1 MKIKEIRA
9 MRGPNYWSVRYQ
21 QLILMVLDL
30 EELEERPSDQIPGFA
45 ERLEGLL
52 PSMYEHACSKGYPG
66 GFFER
71 VREGTWMG
79 HIIEHVALAIQ
90 TLAGMDCGFGRTRGT
105 GTEGVY
111 NVVFEYKVEEVGRY
125 AAQAAV
131 RIAQSLIDDRPYDL
145 EKDIQAMKGI
155 AGDHFPG
162 PSTNAILEEAR
173 SRGIPVLIVSSNG
186 LYQLGYGARQR
197 RIRASMADTTS
208 CIAVD
213 VAGDKDETKQ
223 LLQDAGIPVPKGTII
238 KSQVDLPKAIESI
251 GFPLVLK
258 PLDGHQGKGITV
270 GIRTQEEAVEALEVA
285 SAYSPEVIVE
295 QCIGGYDFRVLVVNY
310 KFVAATRRKAA
321 AVTGDG
327 QSTIRQLVD
336 RVNEDPAR
344 AEGHSGVLT
353 TIKIDSITEGILEHK
368 GFTLDSVLKEG
379 EVLYLKRTANLST
392 GGTATDVTDS
402 VHPDNIK
409 MSERIARIIGL
420 DICGI
425 DIATPGLDTPMRTN
439 GGAVLEVNAA
449 PGLRMHLAPSEGTPR
464 NVAAPIIDMLFP
476 EPEMARIPVVAITGT
491 NGKTTV
497 ARMIAYIAQQ
507 AGHRTGLTTTDGI
520 YLDGDLVEPGDNT
533 GPIST
538 QVILKEPDVQFA
550 VLECARGG
558 LLRSGLGF
566 DRCDVG
572 VVTNVAADHLG
583 LGGINDVE
591 QMAKV
596 KSVVPETVKPE
607 GYAVLNADDEL
618 VYAMHERVTSQIALF
633 SLDNQNPRILA
644 HCVSGGLAAVV
655 ENGVI
660 VIFEG
665 GNCFEVTPVEEVP
678 STFKGTA
685 PYMVANVLAA
695 ALASYAAGIDL
706 QDIRKGLFSFVPSA
720 RMTPGRMNL
729 FQLGNNRLLVDYAHN
744 PAALTALG
752 AYLQKLDRGPKIGI
766 VTGVGDRRDEDII
779 GIGTLAARFF
789 DEIIIRFD
797 KDLRGRKSDDILQLL
812 MQGIRKEGPDKP
824 VRVFPTE
831 EEALIMSLRNA
842 PAGSFIVD
850 CTEKVPE
857 TLEIVD
863 RLCREGAGSE
873 INMMDDTDRS
883 QAASSGSEITVQVG
897 KLGGKAG

>member
-30 EELEERPSDQIPGFA
+30 EDLEERPTDTIPGFA
-45 ERLEGLL
+45 ERIERDL
-52 PSMYEHACSKGYPG
+52 PSMHEHACSKGYPG

-79 HIIEHVALAIQ
+79 HVIEHIALAIQ
-90 TLAGMDCGFGRTRGT
+90 TLAGMDCGFGRTRGA
-105 GTEGVY
+105 GTPGVY
-111 NVVFEYKVEEVGRY
+111 NVVFEYKVEAAGRY
-125 AAQAAV
+125 AAEAAV
-131 RIAQSLIDDRPYDL
+131 RIAQAFIDGQPYDI
-145 EKDIQAMKGI
+145 ERDVEAMRDIATE
-155 AGDHFPG
+155 HFPG

-173 SRGIPVLIVSSNG
+173 SRSIPVLTLGNNG

-213 VAGDKDETKQ
+213 IAGDKDETKQ

-238 KSQVDLPKAIESI
+238 KEAEELPRAIDAI
-251 GFPLVLK
+251 GFPLVVK

-270 GIRTQEEAVEALEVA
+270 GIRTAEEAAEALQMAAE
-285 SAYSPEVIVE
+285 YSSDVIVE
-295 QCIGGYDFRVLVVNY
+295 RCIGGYDFRVLVVNF

-327 QSTIRQLVD
+327 QSTVRQLVD
-336 RVNEDPAR
+336 RVNQDPAR
-344 AEGHSGVLT
+344 AEGHGGVLT
-353 TIKIDSITEGILEHK
+353 TIKIDSITEGILEHR
-368 GFTLDSVLKEG
+368 GLTLESVLKEG

-392 GGTATDVTDS
+392 GGTATDFTDT
-402 VHPDNIK
+402 VHPENIR
-409 MSERIARIIGL
+409 MAERIARIVGL

-425 DIATPGLDTPMRTN
+425 DIATPGLDTPLRTN

-449 PGLRMHLAPSEGTPR
+449 PGLRMHLAPSEGIPR

-476 EPEMARIPVVAITGT
+476 EPERARIPIVAVTGT

-497 ARMIAYIAQQ
+497 ARLIAHIAQG

-520 YLDGDLVEPGDNT
+520 YLDEDLVEPGDNT
-533 GPIST
+533 GPLST
-538 QVILKEPDVQFA
+538 QIILKEPDVDFA

-558 LLRSGLGF
+558 LLRAGLGF

-583 LGGINDVE
+583 LGGIDTVE

-596 KSVVPETVKPE
+596 KAVVPETVKPE
-607 GYAVLNADDEL
+607 GYAVLNADDDL
-618 VYAMHERVTSQIALF
+618 VYAMHERVSSHIALF

-644 HCVSGGLAAVV
+644 HCASGGPAAVV

-660 VIFEG
+660 VLFDG
-665 GNCFEVTPVEEVP
+665 GNRFEVTPVEEVP

-695 ALASYAAGIDL
+695 VLAAHASNIDL

-729 FQLGNNRLLVDYAHN
+729 FQLDGKRLMVDYAHN
-744 PAALTALG
+744 PAALMALG
-752 AYLQKLDRGPKIGI
+752 TYLQKMEAHPKIGI
-766 VTGVGDRRDEDII
+766 VTGVGDRRDEDIVE
-779 GIGTLAARFF
+779 IGTLAARFF
-789 DEIIIRFD
+789 DEVVIRFD
-797 KDLRGRKSDDILQLL
+797 KDLRGREADNIRQLI
-812 MQGIRKEGPDKP
+812 MQGIEAEAPHKR
-824 VRVFPTE
+824 VRVCPTE
-831 EEALIMSLRNA
+831 EEALTLVLGDA
-842 PAGSFIVD
+842 PAGAFIVD
-850 CTEKVPE
+850 CTEKVDK

-863 RLCREGAGSE
+863 RLCLDGGGSE
-873 INMMDDTDRS
+873 VNMLDDTNKPQS
-883 QAASSGSEITVQVG
+883 AVASDEITGLMGV
-897 KLGGKAG
+897 